1 MKSLMKLL
9 GDKSNLKLTLIF
21 LSLSII
27 LIIAAFIVGIADNP
41 PGAVLLY
48 AGTFAL
54 ILTIAHRW
62 REVKKFTI
70 LTVASI
76 IGIPIFVVLHNLLE
90 VLGEKS
96 ADITLF
102 YYLLTG
108 LSVISFMV
116 ALIVCPAGLI
126 IGIIGIV
133 VLTFRKRTTRAIED

>member
-1 MKSLMKLL
+1 MKSLSKLL
-9 GDKSNLKLTLIF
+9 GDKSNRKTTLIF

-27 LIIAAFIVGIADNP
+27 LIIAAFIVGVADNP
-41 PGAVLLY
+41 PGIVLLY

-62 REVKKFTI
+62 RKVKEFTI

-76 IGIPIFVVLHNLLE
+76 IGIPIFIVLHNLWE

-96 ADITLF
+96 ADIVVL

-108 LSVISFMV
+108 LSVISFLT
-116 ALIVCPAGLI
+116 ALIVCPAGLV
-126 IGIIGIV
+126 IGIIGII
-133 VLTFRKRTTRAIED
+133 VLTIKTRGTSEKKE

>member
-1 MKSLMKLL
+1 MKGFPKFI
-9 GDKSNLKLTLIF
+9 GDKSNLKMTLIF

-27 LIIAAFIVGIADNP
+27 LVIAAFIVGVEDNP

-62 REVKKFTI
+62 RKVKEFTI

-76 IGIPIFVVLHNLLE
+76 IGIPIFIVLHNLLE

-96 ADITLF
+96 VDIILL

-108 LSVISFMV
+108 LSVISFLM

-126 IGIIGIV
+126 IGISGII
-133 VLTFRKRTTRAIED
+133 VLTIKTRRT

>member
-1 MKSLMKLL
+1 MKSLSKLL
-9 GDKSNLKLTLIF
+9 GDKSNLKMTLIF

-70 LTVASI
+70 LALASL
-76 IGIPIFVVLHNLLE
+76 IGIPIFVVLHNLWE

-96 ADITLF
+96 ADTTLL
-102 YYLLTG
+102 YNLLTG
-108 LSVISFMV
+108 LGVISFLA

-126 IGIIGIV
+126 IGISGII
-133 VLTFRKRTTRAIED
+133 VLAIKTRRTGKKKE